1 MPSNDYGNLGS
12 KSDEEL
18 LAMEQDAS
26 LPIDVWTAVEAERGR
41 RQRGRAEAPPA
52 PATFS
57 SSVPPAAPP
66 AAEAR
71 LHRSLQE
78 LESLL
83 VPGERLLA
91 FAVQRRL
98 FALTH
103 RRIIVGATTGRFLA
117 LHRGLF
123 GGFTP
128 FDVRWQDLHDA
139 SIRVGIFG
147 ADLVVSSLET
157 QDLATRESAGGTM
170 GFRGLRKEQAQAVYR
185 ICQAQEQ
192 SWREKR
198 RVRDLAE
205 LRAES
210 GGVQIGGGVAG
221 AGMAGPASSPSGDP
235 AERLRRAK
243 EMLDN
248 GLITDTEYESIKA
261 RVVDAL

>member
-1 MPSNDYGNLGS
+1 MPTNDYGDLGS

-18 LAMEQDAS
+18 LAMERDTS
-26 LPIDVWTAVEAERGR
+26 LPIDLWTAVEAERGR
-41 RQRGRAEAPPA
+41 RQRGRSEAPP

-66 AAEAR
+66 PADVR
-71 LHRSLQE
+71 LQRGLHE
-78 LESLL
+78 LESIL

-91 FAVQRRL
+91 YAVQRRL

-103 RRIIVGATTGRFLA
+103 RRTIVGATTGRFVA
-117 LHRGLF
+117 ITRGLF
-123 GGFTP
+123 GGFTL

-139 SIRVGIFG
+139 GIRVGIFG
-147 ADLVVSSLET
+147 ADLVVSSLATE
-157 QDLATRESAGGTM
+157 DLATRESVGRIM

-210 GGVQIGGGVAG
+210 GGVQIGSGFAG
-221 AGMAGPASSPSGDP
+221 TGPASAAPSASGDP

-243 EMLDN
+243 EMLDS

>member
-1 MPSNDYGNLGS
+1 MPPNDYGDLGS

-18 LAMEQDAS
+18 LAMEQDSS

-41 RQRGRAEAPPA
+41 RQRGRADGSPA
-52 PATFS
+52 ATFS
-57 SSVPPAAPP
+57 SIVPPAAPQ
-66 AAEAR
+66 AAELR
-71 LHRSLQE
+71 LDRGLRE
-78 LESLL
+78 LESIL

-91 FAVQRRL
+91 YAVQRRL

-103 RRIIVGATTGRFLA
+103 RRTIIGATSGRFVA
-117 LHRGLF
+117 LYRGLF

-147 ADLVVSSLET
+147 ADLVVSSLAT

-170 GFRGLRKEQAQAVYR
+170 AFRGLRKEQAQAVYR
-185 ICQAQEQ
+185 LCQAQEQ

-210 GGVQIGGGVAG
+210 GGVQIGGSVASAG
-221 AGMAGPASSPSGDP
+221 AATAFAAPGDP

-243 EMLDN
+243 EMLDS